1 MNHYQQKRAD
11 KIERFKQ
18 LAENAR
24 QQSESSYKA
33 SNRISDFIPLGQ
45 PILIGH
51 HSERRH
57 RSDLDKVCRLMDKS
71 IEESKKA
78 AYYIGK
84 IQAAQNNTSI
94 SSDDPQAIE
103 LLKDKISK
111 LKAKQER
118 MKYINKV
125 HKEYI
130 KNPASIQNYNDLS
143 QKEINFIITYTPQY
157 TWEPHPFPPY
167 AITNNGAS
175 IRAAEKRLIELENK
189 STQQTTE
196 TETPEGITII
206 ENVEA
211 NRVQIFFPNK
221 PSEQVRTT
229 LKRAGFKWSPSNECW
244 QNYLSN
250 SAIYAAQQ
258 IVKTN

>member
-18 LAENAR
+18 LAEQAR
-24 QQSESSYKA
+24 QRSQSNFEA

-45 PILIGH
+45 PILVGH

-57 RSDLDKVCRLMDKS
+57 RKDVQRIENLMTKT
-71 IEESKKA
+71 IEESKKE

-84 IQAAQNNTSI
+84 AQAAQNNTAI
-94 SSDDPQAIE
+94 NSDDPEAIT

-118 MKYINKV
+118 MKLINKA
-125 HKEYI
+125 HKDYL
-130 KNPASIQNYNDLS
+130 KNPASINKYNDLT

-157 TWEPHPFPPY
+157 SFEPHPFPPY
-167 AITNNGAS
+167 AITNNGGN
-175 IRAAEKRLIELENK
+175 IRTAEKRLIELENK
-189 STQQTTE
+189 RAKQTTQ

-211 NRVQIFFPNK
+211 NRLQIFFPSK
-221 PSEQVRTT
+221 PDEETRTK
-229 LKRAGFKWSPSNECW
+229 LKRAGFKWSPTNECW

-250 SAIYAAQQ
+250 SAIYAANL
-258 IVKTN
+258 ITHH